1 MKSFLCAAAIAAASL
16 MSTGVFAAPSA
27 GAPVKKIAVTAIE
40 GSAARCTA
48 LAEAY
53 DNSTSSPAS
62 GYTLTQAEAL
72 RSEGSMLCSR
82 NMAHAGA
89 RYLSSAIDIR
99 VGKPGA
105 SASY

>member
-53 DNSTSSPAS
+53 DNNTSPAS